1 MEHVRTF
8 PSLKDKL
15 LPLIWPEYEL

>member
-8 PSLKDKL
+8 TSLKDKL
-15 LPLIWPEYEL
+15 LPLIWAIN